1 MAGESAEFQC
11 VLCAERERMDR
22 GMLSKNRCGKLGADS
37 FFYLIRKHYFC
48 IFKNKENRMKKI
60 FLILFGIMFLS
71 FSAQQ
76 KKHTVEAKETLYS
89 IAKKYGVTVDE
100 LIKQNPK
107 SKDGKLDIGEVLI
120 IPNNQKNSPKIEDKK
135 EEKKLGKIYLQP
147 KQTIYSITKQY
158 KITEAQ
164 LRKLNPDL
172 DNHMKIG
179 DAVVLPEENI
189 KKYGDVSTQAT
200 VANDKTDI
208 PKNSVK
214 GTESGTYVVQ
224 PKDTYYGITR
234 KFGISQKELF
244 SMNEGLEQRGLQAG
258 DVIIIKKGSN
268 DVAKVSQKETKSYE
282 LGDYVTYKV
291 QKGDTLLGIL
301 KKFNITYE
309 QLSQLNDGVEN
320 GLNPGMELRIK
331 KIENQFA
338 SKEKGAVNMVI
349 MLPFGLDSNDNKY
362 KNLALDFLAGAKM
375 AAERSLKNGKKI
387 NINVIDSE
395 SETAVKN
402 SLEQINKS
410 NTDIIIGPFFKSNVL
425 EVSDHVRKEKIPV
438 IAPFAHASDMYNQ
451 ENLVLVETSVRT
463 YTEKIIQE
471 VKQVYS
477 GQKIYIIGEKDNEEV
492 AYLKEQFEKVLS
504 KADVAVSASAS
515 GIELEENMM
524 TGQKLPIIMVLAT
537 DKEDTGTAFSKKII
551 QLVSQSDG
559 IKAFSMYYNSNFE
572 KNIDELSKSNLV
584 YLMDR
589 KINVEG
595 SFEKEVLEDFKK
607 KYCKTP
613 SKYNIIGFDVV
624 NDALERQQAGGFLKN
639 IDKVQTQLATKFEYV
654 RTKRNGAYANTG
666 YRVVRL
672 IP

>member
-1 MAGESAEFQC
+1 
-11 VLCAERERMDR
+11 
-22 GMLSKNRCGKLGADS
+22 
-37 FFYLIRKHYFC
+37 
-48 IFKNKENRMKKI
+48 MKKI

-492 AYLKEQFEKVLS
+492 TYLKEQFEKVLS

-537 DKEDTGTAFSKKII
+537 DKEDIGTAFSKKII
-551 QLVSQSDG
+551 QLVGQSDG

>member
-1 MAGESAEFQC
+1 
-11 VLCAERERMDR
+11 
-22 GMLSKNRCGKLGADS
+22 
-37 FFYLIRKHYFC
+37 
-48 IFKNKENRMKKI
+48 MKKI

-100 LIKQNPK
+100 IIKQNPK

-120 IPNNQKNSPKIEDKK
+120 IPNNQKNSPKIEGKK
-135 EEKKLGKIYLQP
+135 EEKKSNQKLGKIYLQP

-179 DAVVLPEENI
+179 DAVVLPEENL
-189 KKYGDVSTQAT
+189 KKYGDVSAQAT
-200 VANDKTDI
+200 VTNDKTDL

-214 GTESGTYVVQ
+214 ETESGTYVVQ

-349 MLPFGLDSNDNKY
+349 MLPFGFDSNDNKY

-524 TGQKLPIIMVLAT
+524 TGLKLPIIMVLAT

-551 QLVSQSDG
+551 QLVGQSDG

>member
-1 MAGESAEFQC
+1 
-11 VLCAERERMDR
+11 
-22 GMLSKNRCGKLGADS
+22 
-37 FFYLIRKHYFC
+37 
-48 IFKNKENRMKKI
+48 MKKI

-100 LIKQNPK
+100 IIKQNPK

-120 IPNNQKNSPKIEDKK
+120 IPNNQKNSQKIEDKK

-200 VANDKTDI
+200 VTNDKTDL

-214 GTESGTYVVQ
+214 ETESGTYVVQ
-224 PKDTYYGITR
+224 SKDTYYGITR

-258 DVIIIKKGSN
+258 DVIIIKKGNN

-551 QLVSQSDG
+551 QLVGQSDG

-624 NDALERQQAGGFLKN
+624 NDVLERQQAGGFLKN

>member
-1 MAGESAEFQC
+1 
-11 VLCAERERMDR
+11 
-22 GMLSKNRCGKLGADS
+22 MLSKNRCGKLGADS

-189 KKYGDVSTQAT
+189 KKYGDVSAQAIVT
-200 VANDKTDI
+200 NDKTDI
-208 PKNSVK
+208 PKNSIK
-214 GTESGTYVVQ
+214 ETESGTYVVQ

-613 SKYNIIGFDVV
+613 SKYNIIGFDIV

>member
-1 MAGESAEFQC
+1 
-11 VLCAERERMDR
+11 
-22 GMLSKNRCGKLGADS
+22 
-37 FFYLIRKHYFC
+37 
-48 IFKNKENRMKKI
+48 
-60 FLILFGIMFLS
+60 
-71 FSAQQ
+71 
-76 KKHTVEAKETLYS
+76 
-89 IAKKYGVTVDE
+89 
-100 LIKQNPK
+100 
-107 SKDGKLDIGEVLI
+107 
-120 IPNNQKNSPKIEDKK
+120 
-135 EEKKLGKIYLQP
+135 
-147 KQTIYSITKQY
+147 
-158 KITEAQ
+158 
-164 LRKLNPDL
+164 
-172 DNHMKIG
+172 MKIG

-189 KKYGDVSTQAT
+189 KKYGDVSAQTT

-214 GTESGTYVVQ
+214 ETESGSYTIQ

-425 EVSDHVRKEKIPV
+425 EVSDYVRKEKIPV

-551 QLVSQSDG
+551 QLVGQSDG

-654 RTKRNGAYANTG
+654 RMKRNGAYANTG

>member
-1 MAGESAEFQC
+1 
-11 VLCAERERMDR
+11 
-22 GMLSKNRCGKLGADS
+22 
-37 FFYLIRKHYFC
+37 
-48 IFKNKENRMKKI
+48 MKKI
-60 FLILFGIMFLS
+60 FLILFGIVFLS

-120 IPNNQKNSPKIEDKK
+120 IPNKQKNSPKIEDKK

-189 KKYGDVSTQAT
+189 KKYGDVSAQAT
-200 VANDKTDI
+200 VTNDKTDI

-214 GTESGTYVVQ
+214 ETESGTYVVQ
-224 PKDTYYGITR
+224 SKDTYYGITR

-320 GLNPGMELRIK
+320 GLNLGMELRIK

-338 SKEKGAVNMVI
+338 SKEKGALNMVI

-362 KNLALDFLAGAKM
+362 KNLALDFLVGAKM

-395 SETAVKN
+395 NETAVKN
-402 SLEQINKS
+402 SLEQINKF

-551 QLVSQSDG
+551 QLVGQSDG

-666 YRVVRL
+666 YRVIRL

>member
-1 MAGESAEFQC
+1 
-11 VLCAERERMDR
+11 
-22 GMLSKNRCGKLGADS
+22 
-37 FFYLIRKHYFC
+37 
-48 IFKNKENRMKKI
+48 MKKI

-76 KKHTVEAKETLYS
+76 KKHIVEAKETLYS

-100 LIKQNPK
+100 IIKQNPK

-120 IPNNQKNSPKIEDKK
+120 IPNKQKNSQKIEDKK
-135 EEKKLGKIYLQP
+135 EEKKSNQKLGKIYLQP

-189 KKYGDVSTQAT
+189 KKYGDVSAQTT

-214 GTESGTYVVQ
+214 ETESGSYTIQ

-331 KIENQFA
+331 KTEIQFA
-338 SKEKGAVNMVI
+338 SKEKREVNMVI
-349 MLPFGLDSNDNKY
+349 MLPFGFDSNDNKY

-395 SETAVKN
+395 SVTAVKN

-425 EVSDHVRKEKIPV
+425 EVSDYVRKEKIPV

-451 ENLVLVETSVRT
+451 ENLILVETSVRT

-492 AYLKEQFEKVLS
+492 VYLKEQFERVLS

-537 DKEDTGTAFSKKII
+537 DKEDIGIAFSKKII
-551 QLVSQSDG
+551 QLVGQSDG

>member
-1 MAGESAEFQC
+1 
-11 VLCAERERMDR
+11 
-22 GMLSKNRCGKLGADS
+22 
-37 FFYLIRKHYFC
+37 
-48 IFKNKENRMKKI
+48 MKKI

-100 LIKQNPK
+100 IIKQNPK

-120 IPNNQKNSPKIEDKK
+120 IPNNQKNSPKIEGKK
-135 EEKKLGKIYLQP
+135 EEKKSNQKLGKIYLQP

-179 DAVVLPEENI
+179 DAVVLPEENL
-189 KKYGDVSTQAT
+189 KKYGDVSAQAT
-200 VANDKTDI
+200 VTNDKTDL

-214 GTESGTYVVQ
+214 ETESGTYVVQ

-349 MLPFGLDSNDNKY
+349 MLPFGFDSNDNKY

-551 QLVSQSDG
+551 QLVGQSDG

-654 RTKRNGAYANTG
+654 RTKRNGAYVNTG

>member
-1 MAGESAEFQC
+1 
-11 VLCAERERMDR
+11 
-22 GMLSKNRCGKLGADS
+22 
-37 FFYLIRKHYFC
+37 
-48 IFKNKENRMKKI
+48 MKKI

-76 KKHTVEAKETLYS
+76 KKHVVEAKETLYS

-100 LIKQNPK
+100 IIKQNPK

-120 IPNNQKNSPKIEDKK
+120 IPNKQKNSPKIEDKK
-135 EEKKLGKIYLQP
+135 EEKKSNQKLGKIYLQP

-179 DAVVLPEENI
+179 DSVVLPEENI
-189 KKYGDVSTQAT
+189 KKYGDVSAQAT

-208 PKNSVK
+208 PKNSIK
-214 GTESGTYVVQ
+214 ETESGTYVVQ

-331 KIENQFA
+331 KIENQFV

-387 NINVIDSE
+387 NINVVDSE

-425 EVSDHVRKEKIPV
+425 EVSDYVRKEKIPV

-492 AYLKEQFEKVLS
+492 VYLKEQFEKVLS

-537 DKEDTGTAFSKKII
+537 DKEDAGIAFSKKII
-551 QLVSQSDG
+551 QLVGQSDG

>member
-1 MAGESAEFQC
+1 
-11 VLCAERERMDR
+11 
-22 GMLSKNRCGKLGADS
+22 
-37 FFYLIRKHYFC
+37 
-48 IFKNKENRMKKI
+48 MKKI
-60 FLILFGIMFLS
+60 FLILFGIVFLS

-189 KKYGDVSTQAT
+189 KKYGDISAQAT
-200 VANDKTDI
+200 VTNDKTDL

-214 GTESGTYVVQ
+214 ETESGTYVVQ

-268 DVAKVSQKETKSYE
+268 DVAKASQKETKSYE

-349 MLPFGLDSNDNKY
+349 MLPFGLDNNNNKY

-438 IAPFAHASDMYNQ
+438 IAPFAHALDMYNQ

-492 AYLKEQFEKVLS
+492 AYLKEQFEKMLS
-504 KADVAVSASAS
+504 KADVAVSTSAS

>member
-1 MAGESAEFQC
+1 
-11 VLCAERERMDR
+11 
-22 GMLSKNRCGKLGADS
+22 
-37 FFYLIRKHYFC
+37 
-48 IFKNKENRMKKI
+48 MKKI

-76 KKHTVEAKETLYS
+76 KKHIVEAKETLYS

-189 KKYGDVSTQAT
+189 KKYGDVSAQAT
-200 VANDKTDI
+200 VTNDKTDL

-214 GTESGTYVVQ
+214 ETESGTYVVQ

-268 DVAKVSQKETKSYE
+268 DVAKASQKETKSYE

-362 KNLALDFLAGAKM
+362 KNLALDFLTGAKM

-504 KADVAVSASAS
+504 KADVVVSASTS

>member
-1 MAGESAEFQC
+1 
-11 VLCAERERMDR
+11 
-22 GMLSKNRCGKLGADS
+22 
-37 FFYLIRKHYFC
+37 
-48 IFKNKENRMKKI
+48 MKKI

-100 LIKQNPK
+100 IIKQNPK

-120 IPNNQKNSPKIEDKK
+120 IPNKQKNSPKIEEKK
-135 EEKKLGKIYLQP
+135 EEKKSNQKLGKIYLQP

-189 KKYGDVSTQAT
+189 KKYGDVSAQAIVT
-200 VANDKTDI
+200 NDKTDI
-208 PKNSVK
+208 AKNSVK
-214 GTESGTYVVQ
+214 ETESGTYVVQ

-320 GLNPGMELRIK
+320 GLNPG
-331 KIENQFA
+331 
-338 SKEKGAVNMVI
+338 AVNMVI

-402 SLEQINKS
+402 SLERINKS

-425 EVSDHVRKEKIPV
+425 EVSDYVRKEKIPV
-438 IAPFAHASDMYNQ
+438 IAPFAHALDMYNQ

-492 AYLKEQFEKVLS
+492 VYLKEQFEKVLS
-504 KADVAVSASAS
+504 KADIAVSASAS

-537 DKEDTGTAFSKKII
+537 DKEDAGIAFSKKII
-551 QLVSQSDG
+551 QLVGQSDG

-595 SFEKEVLEDFKK
+595 SFEKEVVEDFKK

>member
-1 MAGESAEFQC
+1 
-11 VLCAERERMDR
+11 
-22 GMLSKNRCGKLGADS
+22 
-37 FFYLIRKHYFC
+37 
-48 IFKNKENRMKKI
+48 MKKI

-100 LIKQNPK
+100 IIKQNPK

-120 IPNNQKNSPKIEDKK
+120 IPNNQKNSPKIEGKK
-135 EEKKLGKIYLQP
+135 EEKKSNQKLGKIYLQP

-179 DAVVLPEENI
+179 DAVVLPEENL
-189 KKYGDVSTQAT
+189 KKYGDVSAQAT
-200 VANDKTDI
+200 VTNDKTDL

-214 GTESGTYVVQ
+214 ETESGTYVVQ

-268 DVAKVSQKETKSYE
+268 DVAKASQKETKSYE

-349 MLPFGLDSNDNKY
+349 MLPFGFDSNDNKY

-537 DKEDTGTAFSKKII
+537 DKEDAGIAFSKKII
-551 QLVSQSDG
+551 QLVGQSDG

>member
-1 MAGESAEFQC
+1 
-11 VLCAERERMDR
+11 
-22 GMLSKNRCGKLGADS
+22 
-37 FFYLIRKHYFC
+37 
-48 IFKNKENRMKKI
+48 MKKI

-100 LIKQNPK
+100 IIKQNPK

-120 IPNNQKNSPKIEDKK
+120 IPNNQKNSPKIEGKK
-135 EEKKLGKIYLQP
+135 EEKKSNQKLGKIYLQP

-189 KKYGDVSTQAT
+189 KKYGDVSAQAIVT
-200 VANDKTDI
+200 NDKTDI
-208 PKNSVK
+208 PKNSIK
-214 GTESGTYVVQ
+214 ETESGTYTIQ

-268 DVAKVSQKETKSYE
+268 DVAKASQKEIKSYE

-309 QLSQLNDGVEN
+309 QLSQLNDGMEN

-425 EVSDHVRKEKIPV
+425 EVSDHVRKDKIPV

-492 AYLKEQFEKVLS
+492 VYLKEQFEKVLS

-551 QLVSQSDG
+551 QLVGQSDG

>member
-1 MAGESAEFQC
+1 
-11 VLCAERERMDR
+11 
-22 GMLSKNRCGKLGADS
+22 
-37 FFYLIRKHYFC
+37 
-48 IFKNKENRMKKI
+48 MKKI

-76 KKHTVEAKETLYS
+76 KKHIVEAKETLYS

-100 LIKQNPK
+100 IIKQNPK

-189 KKYGDVSTQAT
+189 KKYGDVSAQAT
-200 VANDKTDI
+200 VTNDKTDL

-214 GTESGTYVVQ
+214 ETESGTSYTIQ
-224 PKDTYYGITR
+224 LKDTYYGITR

-258 DVIIIKKGSN
+258 DIIIIKKGSN
-268 DVAKVSQKETKSYE
+268 DVAKASQKETKSYE

-331 KIENQFA
+331 KVENQFV

-349 MLPFGLDSNDNKY
+349 MLPFGFDSNDNKY

-425 EVSDHVRKEKIPV
+425 EVSDYVRKEKIPV

-451 ENLVLVETSVRT
+451 ENLILVETSVRT

-492 AYLKEQFEKVLS
+492 VYLKEQFEKVLS

-551 QLVSQSDG
+551 QLVGQSDG

>member
-1 MAGESAEFQC
+1 
-11 VLCAERERMDR
+11 
-22 GMLSKNRCGKLGADS
+22 
-37 FFYLIRKHYFC
+37 
-48 IFKNKENRMKKI
+48 MKKI

-76 KKHTVEAKETLYS
+76 KKHIVEAKETLYS

-120 IPNNQKNSPKIEDKK
+120 IPNKQKNSPKIEDKK

-158 KITEAQ
+158 KIAEAQ

-189 KKYGDVSTQAT
+189 KKYGDVSAQAT
-200 VANDKTDI
+200 VTNDKTDI

-214 GTESGTYVVQ
+214 ETESGTYVVQ
-224 PKDTYYGITR
+224 SKDTYYGITR

-268 DVAKVSQKETKSYE
+268 DVAKVSQKEIKSYE

-492 AYLKEQFEKVLS
+492 VYLKEQFEKVLS

-551 QLVSQSDG
+551 QLVGQSDG

>member
-1 MAGESAEFQC
+1 
-11 VLCAERERMDR
+11 
-22 GMLSKNRCGKLGADS
+22 
-37 FFYLIRKHYFC
+37 
-48 IFKNKENRMKKI
+48 
-60 FLILFGIMFLS
+60 MFLS

-100 LIKQNPK
+100 IIKQNPK

-120 IPNNQKNSPKIEDKK
+120 IPNNQKNSPKIEGKK
-135 EEKKLGKIYLQP
+135 EEKKSNQKLGKIYLQP

-200 VANDKTDI
+200 VTNDKTDL

-214 GTESGTYVVQ
+214 ETESGTYVVQ
-224 PKDTYYGITR
+224 SKDTYYGITR

-268 DVAKVSQKETKSYE
+268 DVAKASQKETKSYE

-551 QLVSQSDG
+551 QLVGQSDG

-624 NDALERQQAGGFLKN
+624 NDALERQQAGGFIKN

>member
-1 MAGESAEFQC
+1 
-11 VLCAERERMDR
+11 
-22 GMLSKNRCGKLGADS
+22 
-37 FFYLIRKHYFC
+37 
-48 IFKNKENRMKKI
+48 MKKI
-60 FLILFGIMFLS
+60 FLILFGIVFLS

-89 IAKKYGVTVDE
+89 IAKKYGVSVDE
-100 LIKQNPK
+100 IIKQNSK

-164 LRKLNPDL
+164 LRKLNPNL

-189 KKYGDVSTQAT
+189 KKYGDVSAQAT
-200 VANDKTDI
+200 VTNDKTDL

-214 GTESGTYVVQ
+214 ETESGTYVVQ

-268 DVAKVSQKETKSYE
+268 DVAKASQKETKSYE

-331 KIENQFA
+331 KIENQYA

-349 MLPFGLDSNDNKY
+349 MLPFGFDSNDNKY

-504 KADVAVSASAS
+504 KVDVAVSGSAS

-537 DKEDTGTAFSKKII
+537 DKEDIGTAFSKKII
-551 QLVSQSDG
+551 QLVGQSDG

>member
-1 MAGESAEFQC
+1 
-11 VLCAERERMDR
+11 
-22 GMLSKNRCGKLGADS
+22 
-37 FFYLIRKHYFC
+37 
-48 IFKNKENRMKKI
+48 MKKI

-100 LIKQNPK
+100 IIKQNPK

-120 IPNNQKNSPKIEDKK
+120 IPNNQKNSPKIEGKK
-135 EEKKLGKIYLQP
+135 EEKKSNQKLGKIYLQP

-189 KKYGDVSTQAT
+189 KKYGDVSAQAT

-214 GTESGTYVVQ
+214 ETESGTYVVQ
-224 PKDTYYGITR
+224 SKDTYYGITR

-258 DVIIIKKGSN
+258 DVIIIKKGNN

-551 QLVSQSDG
+551 QLVGQSDG

-624 NDALERQQAGGFLKN
+624 NDALERQQAGGFIKN

-654 RTKRNGAYANTG
+654 HTKRNGAYANTG

>member
-1 MAGESAEFQC
+1 
-11 VLCAERERMDR
+11 
-22 GMLSKNRCGKLGADS
+22 
-37 FFYLIRKHYFC
+37 
-48 IFKNKENRMKKI
+48 MKKI

-100 LIKQNPK
+100 IIKQNPK

-120 IPNNQKNSPKIEDKK
+120 IPNNQKNSPKIEGKK
-135 EEKKLGKIYLQP
+135 EEKKSNQKLGKIYLQP

-179 DAVVLPEENI
+179 DAVLLPEENI
-189 KKYGDVSTQAT
+189 KKYGDVSAQAT
-200 VANDKTDI
+200 VTNDKTDL

-214 GTESGTYVVQ
+214 ETESGTYVVQ
-224 PKDTYYGITR
+224 SKDTYYGITR

-282 LGDYVTYKV
+282 LDDYVTYKV

-349 MLPFGLDSNDNKY
+349 MLPFGFDSNDNKY

-451 ENLVLVETSVRT
+451 ENLILVETSVRT

-551 QLVSQSDG
+551 QLVGQSDG

>member
-1 MAGESAEFQC
+1 M
-11 VLCAERERMDR
+11 R
-22 GMLSKNRCGKLGADS
+22 
-37 FFYLIRKHYFC
+37 
-48 IFKNKENRMKKI
+48 KI
-60 FLILFGIMFLS
+60 FLILFGVMFLS

-120 IPNNQKNSPKIEDKK
+120 IPNNQKNSPKIEGKK
-135 EEKKLGKIYLQP
+135 EEKKSNQKLGKIYLQP

-164 LRKLNPDL
+164 LKKLNPDL

-189 KKYGDVSTQAT
+189 KKYGDVSAQAT
-200 VANDKTDI
+200 VATDKTDI

-214 GTESGTYVVQ
+214 ETESGTYVVQ

-537 DKEDTGTAFSKKII
+537 DKEDAGIAFSKKII
-551 QLVSQSDG
+551 QLVGQSDG

-572 KNIDELSKSNLV
+572 KNIDELSKSNLL

-624 NDALERQQAGGFLKN
+624 NDALERQQAGGFIKN

>member
-1 MAGESAEFQC
+1 
-11 VLCAERERMDR
+11 
-22 GMLSKNRCGKLGADS
+22 
-37 FFYLIRKHYFC
+37 
-48 IFKNKENRMKKI
+48 
-60 FLILFGIMFLS
+60 MFLS

-120 IPNNQKNSPKIEDKK
+120 IPNNQKNSPKIEGKK
-135 EEKKLGKIYLQP
+135 EEKKSNQKLGKIYLQP

-164 LRKLNPDL
+164 LKKLNPDL

-189 KKYGDVSTQAT
+189 KKYGDVSAQAT
-200 VANDKTDI
+200 VATDKTDI

-214 GTESGTYVVQ
+214 ETESGTYVVQ

-537 DKEDTGTAFSKKII
+537 DKEDAGIAFSKKII
-551 QLVSQSDG
+551 QLVGQSDG

-572 KNIDELSKSNLV
+572 KNIDELSKSNLL

-624 NDALERQQAGGFLKN
+624 NDALERQQAGGFIKN